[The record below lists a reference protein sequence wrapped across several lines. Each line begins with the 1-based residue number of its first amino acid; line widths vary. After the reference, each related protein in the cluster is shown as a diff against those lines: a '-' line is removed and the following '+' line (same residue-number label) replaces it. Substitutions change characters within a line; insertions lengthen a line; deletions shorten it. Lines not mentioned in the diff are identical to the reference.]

1 MNIHSP
7 CEDSVDVVLLQL
19 LLGGHLVEEVVEA
32 LLLLLLARR
41 VEVLVLVDLGGRG
54 LQLGDLPLVDR
65 LGDEEVVHGQR
76 PEGRQELRRDVVP
89 YLGRVQRPDGLD
101 HCGENGW
108 WMINL
113 SAQLEYLAKMTNLA
127 GPKWLAC

>member
-1 MNIHSP
+1 MQFSYFVGPFDSQPLFVFLP

-19 LLGGHLVEEVVEA
+19 LLCGHLVEEVVEA

-76 PEGRQELRRDVVP
+76 PEGRQELRRDVAP

-101 HCGENGW
+101 HCGAEFAFNRK
-108 WMINL
+108 N
-113 SAQLEYLAKMTNLA
+113 
-127 GPKWLAC
+127 P